1 VGLEIAFVSRLWLAM
16 VLECINSW
24 LFSHVKCSISLPAS
38 CILPTILRSYT
49 SALQRAANEASTRL
63 ALHSVRCNWYNNAD
77 ITRYWYVAGEHW
89 QVRARTK
96 YPGAGCSI
104 GAPRTSSSLNIHWL
118 PVGHRITYKLC
129 LTTWKTLH
137 TSQPLYLSEL
147 ISHYLPIQISLPDQ
161 PVLLAT
167 FPLWLFL
174 CLHLLLIGTMYLHTF
189 VLSIPYPPLNATL
202 YKFHLFPSLPLPS
215 SHPVPAPQI
224 RSHNFDAILC
234 IVCMYVRL

>member
-1 VGLEIAFVSRLWLAM
+1 MGLEIGFGSRLWLAM

-24 LFSHVKCSISLPAS
+24 LFSHVKCRISLPAS

-89 QVRARTK
+89 QVRAHTK

-104 GAPRTSSSLNIHWL
+104 GAPQTSSSLNIHWL

-129 LTTWKTLH
+129 LTAWKTLH

-147 ISHYLPIQISLPDQ
+147 ISQYLPSRCLRSSNTN
-161 PVLLAT
+161 LLTRPAGIT
-167 FPLWLFL
+167 SNFSSRAFS
-174 CLHLLLIGTMYLHTF
+174 
-189 VLSIPYPPLNATL
+189 VSA
-202 YKFHLFPSLPLPS
+202 PSTNWNY
-215 SHPVPAPQI
+215 VPAHI
-224 RSHNFDAILC
+224 HSIDTVSTFKRHLI
-234 IVCMYVRL
+234 